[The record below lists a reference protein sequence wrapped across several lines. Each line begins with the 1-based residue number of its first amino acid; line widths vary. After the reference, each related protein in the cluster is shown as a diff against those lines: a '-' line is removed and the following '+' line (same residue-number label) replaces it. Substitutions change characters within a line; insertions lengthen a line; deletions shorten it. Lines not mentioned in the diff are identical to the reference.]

1 MRVETAE
8 DSPCEVE
15 QVGKLVFGKWT
26 SHLLWALAHDG
37 PMSFNQCC
45 ASAPRA
51 TPKVIT
57 ARLRQLERD
66 GLIARRRFREAPP
79 RTEYQITPL
88 ARSLI
93 PVFRELVHWWQQN
106 LAEVSQ
112 ARTRYDAG
120 TNTPHPVLAADSQ
133 ILQALW
139 TSTPARSS
147 LNPDNADR
155 PKTRRPAT
163 Q

>member
-1 MRVETAE
+1 MRVETAD

-15 QVGKLVFGKWT
+15 PVGKLVFGKWT
-26 SHLLWALAHDG
+26 SHLLWAVAHDG
-37 PMSFNQCC
+37 PMSFSALR

-88 ARSLI
+88 GRSLI
-93 PVFRELVHWWQQN
+93 PVFRELVYWSELNFAQ
-106 LAEVSQ
+106 VSQ
-112 ARTRYDAG
+112 ARARYDAD
-120 TNTPHPVLAADSQ
+120 NID
-133 ILQALW
+133 ILI
-139 TSTPARSS
+139 S
-147 LNPDNADR
+147 
-155 PKTRRPAT
+155 
-163 Q
+163 